1 MTFENCKKDRMTRF
15 LYLYRCKR
23 GEDSYGN
30 PFTTV
35 AIRSI
40 ENNFNQIMQLV
51 DFRAM
56 KRGTSMNA

>member
-15 LYLYRCKR
+15 LYLYRRKR

-40 ENNFNQIMQLV
+40 ENNFKQIMQLI

-56 KRGTSMNA
+56 TRGTSMNA

>member
-15 LYLYRCKR
+15 LYLYRRKR

-40 ENNFNQIMQLV
+40 ENNFKQIMQLV

-56 KRGTSMNA
+56 TRGTSMNA

>member
-15 LYLYRCKR
+15 LYLYRRKR
-23 GEDSYGN
+23 GEDNYGN

-35 AIRSI
+35 AFRSI
-40 ENNFNQIMQLV
+40 ENNFSQIIQLV

-56 KRGTSMNA
+56 KRGTSMDA